1 MRALVHASAR
11 VGLLARIH
19 CARWMCVRDR
29 ELEKE
34 REILYVCVCV
44 FHYPA
49 ARFLTS
55 LFSGPSEEQSFLSVS
70 QSVFGEMIVGFS
82 ERVALFGK
90 EQARIALFP
99 FIIILFL
106 SPPNILLYYL
116 FSFCPFLPYFSSPP
130 LSLSPFHSG
139 LAHPHAKRSLLIPHP
154 HSFCFP
160 LPGLRQR
167 VISKAA
173 NVPVGV
179 C

>member
-1 MRALVHASAR
+1 M
-11 VGLLARIH
+11 
-19 CARWMCVRDR
+19 
-29 ELEKE
+29 
-34 REILYVCVCV
+34 CVCV

-70 QSVFGEMIVGFS
+70 QSVFGEMIVGFR

-130 LSLSPFHSG
+130 SFPFSFSFRSCPSPRQA
-139 LAHPHAKRSLLIPHP
+139 LASHPPSSLLL
-154 HSFCFP
+154 FP
-160 LPGLRQR
+160 PPRTE
-167 VISKAA
+167 AA
-173 NVPVGV
+173 
-179 C
+179 CY

>member
-1 MRALVHASAR
+1 MDVCERQRAR
-11 VGLLARIH
+11 
-19 CARWMCVRDR
+19 
-29 ELEKE
+29 E
-34 REILYVCVCV
+34 REKFCMCVCV

-70 QSVFGEMIVGFS
+70 QSVFGEMIVGFR

>member
-1 MRALVHASAR
+1 MDVCERRRAR
-11 VGLLARIH
+11 
-19 CARWMCVRDR
+19 
-29 ELEKE
+29 E
-34 REILYVCVCV
+34 RERNSVCVCV

-70 QSVFGEMIVGFS
+70 QSVFGEMIVGFR
-82 ERVALFGK
+82 ERAALFGK
-90 EQARIALFP
+90 EQARMALFP

-139 LAHPHAKRSLLIPHP
+139 LAHPHPKRSLLIPHP

-160 LPGLRQR
+160 LPGPRQR